1 MFDSSIDFSKISFD
15 KPVMQGDRYFIPA
28 RYEGSERIL
37 IQFNSWMTCNADLSN
52 EEGVTKPTLDVLISG
67 KDNSVSPF
75 IELVSDYEEAMVK
88 AAKEL
93 KSDWF
98 PDKEIT
104 DDYIDSAFHA
114 SFKPIKKTHD
124 AIMRL
129 RTSKELQIYT
139 SEKEETTS
147 VDIKEGSKIAMIV
160 LMDGVWFSK
169 NRFGITWKVV
179 QMKIHKQKES
189 SKKYMFDDDVEVER
203 ELDNVFPEDI

>member
-1 MFDSSIDFSKISFD
+1 
-15 KPVMQGDRYFIPA
+15 
-28 RYEGSERIL
+28 
-37 IQFNSWMTCNADLSN
+37 MTCNADLSN

-189 SKKYMFDDDVEVER
+189 SKKYMFDDNVEVER